1 MGAVQWR
8 SRRLPILFLGSLLI
22 GCDGYQPLDPEI
34 EAARS
39 GSGSLAAPSNT
50 NALAVSDSRI
60 DISWQDNSG
69 NESGFEVHRSTT
81 GPTGVFTLHASVGA
95 DVTSYSDAGLA
106 HSTEYCYRI
115 RAFRV
120 SGRKTSYSQFSASA
134 CATTPEPPPPPSP
147 PPAAPSGLVTVPVAS
162 SIVWV
167 GWTDNSTNESGFR
180 VERSLDAGASWTIAA
195 TLAADSAA
203 LYDGGRAS
211 EQQVCYRV
219 VAFNSGGDSS
229 PSNTDCTTP
238 PAGPT
243 DLTAV
248 ASDSATGGVVLTWTD
263 NSAVEDGYEVL
274 ACFESCST
282 KDVLPA
288 NSTSYVV
295 SCGDVISYVVVAM
308 KDGGYSDGSN
318 SVNPSMTPFCPDV
331 E

>member
-1 MGAVQWR
+1 MLTQ
-8 SRRLPILFLGSLLI
+8 RRLRLAIPLLI
-22 GCDGYQPLDPEI
+22 SLAGCQDHDPLGPSLD
-34 EAARS
+34 AARVS
-39 GSGSLAAPSNT
+39 SPTSLTAT
-50 NALAVSDSRI
+50 AVSFDRI
-60 DISWQDNSG
+60 DLAWQDNAT
-69 NESGFEVHRSTT
+69 NETGWEVHRSTT
-81 GPTGVFTLHASVGA
+81 GSTGTFALLTQLGPNSAA
-95 DVTSYSDAGLA
+95 YSDTGLQ
-106 HSTEYCYRI
+106 SGTQYCYKVRSVK
-115 RAFRV
+115 RSSRRTTF
-120 SGRKTSYSQFSASA
+120 GEFSNIA
-134 CATTPEPPPPPSP
+134 CATTPEPPPPASP

-167 GWTDNSTNESGFR
+167 GWTDNSTDEAGFR
-180 VERSLDAGASWTIAA
+180 VERWVDAGASWTIAA

-243 DLTAV
+243 DLMAV
-248 ASDSATGGVVLTWTD
+248 ATDSATGGVVLTWTD

-295 SCGDVISYVVVAM
+295 PCGDVVSYFVAAR

-318 SVNPSMTPFCPDV
+318 EVNPSMTPFCPGV
-331 E
+331 GASSARGRP